1 MKQSESRLRQSGMA
15 TALPHSPLAW
25 GMWRLQAEDPKL
37 TETKINAALDSGIT
51 LFDTADIYGVGPGGG
66 FGAAETQLGRV
77 LASTP
82 ALRRAMT
89 IATKGG
95 IVLGVPYDSSARY
108 LVSACEASLRRLGIE
123 QIDLYQIHR
132 PDSLAHPAE
141 VASAFEQL
149 RRSGK
154 IRAAGVSNYTAAQT
168 GALQAHL
175 PFSLASIQPEFSALA
190 ITPLTDGTLDLAAE
204 CEMAVLAWS
213 PLAGGRL
220 MDSVPGDARAA
231 AVVAALD
238 SFAAAHGISRMVAA
252 LGWLMAHPTRPV
264 PIIGSQNPDRI
275 REATA
280 ASKLKMERKEWYAV
294 LTAARGSPLP

>member
-1 MKQSESRLRQSGMA
+1 
-15 TALPHSPLAW
+15 
-25 GMWRLQAEDPKL
+25 MWRLQPEDPKL
-37 TETKINAALDSGIT
+37 TETKINAALESGIT
-51 LFDTADIYGVGPGGG
+51 LFDTADIYGVGTEGG

-77 LASTP
+77 LAGKP

-108 LVSACEASLRRLGIE
+108 LVSACEASLRRLDIE
-123 QIDLYQIHR
+123 QIDLYQVHR

-141 VASAFEQL
+141 VASAFEHL

-168 GALQAHL
+168 RALQAHL
-175 PFSLASIQPEFSALA
+175 PFALASIQLEFSAMA
-190 ITPLTDGTLDLAAE
+190 TAPLTDGTLDLAAE
-204 CEMAVLAWS
+204 CGLAVLAWS

-220 MDSVPGDARAA
+220 LDSAPGDARAA
-231 AVVAALD
+231 AVAATLD
-238 SFAAAHGISRMVAA
+238 RLAAAYGVSRMVVA
-252 LGWLMAHPTRPV
+252 LGWLLAHPTRPV

-275 REATA
+275 REAMTA
-280 ASKLKMERKEWYAV
+280 LKVKMERKDWYAV

>member
-1 MKQSESRLRQSGMA
+1 
-15 TALPHSPLAW
+15 
-25 GMWRLQAEDPKL
+25 MWRLQPEDPKL
-37 TETKINAALDSGIT
+37 TETKINAALEAGIT
-51 LFDTADIYGVGPGGG
+51 LFDTADIYGVGPDGG

-77 LASTP
+77 LADTP

-132 PDSLAHPAE
+132 PDNLAHPAE

-168 GALQAHL
+168 RALQAHL
-175 PFSLASIQPEFSALA
+175 PFALASIQPEFSPLV
-190 ITPLTDGTLDLAAE
+190 TEPLTDGTLDLAE
-204 CEMAVLAWS
+204 EFELAVLAWS

-220 MDSVPGDARAA
+220 MDPAPGEARAA

-238 SFAAAHGISRMVAA
+238 SIATAHGVSRMVAA
-252 LGWLMAHPTRPV
+252 LGWLVAHPIRPV

-275 REATA
+275 REAMA
-280 ASKLKMERKEWYAV
+280 VLDLRLERKEWYAV